1 MIINIDTP
9 NPIPTNHSFYPMCNE
24 IGWTLTEH
32 QVAFLHLDK
41 IFPTWNSLI
50 KGKNLQQ
57 LVYDRLW
64 KIQ

>member
-9 NPIPTNHSFYPMCNE
+9 NPIPTKPF
-24 IGWTLTEH
+24 
-32 QVAFLHLDK
+32 FLPHVQWKRLNK

>member
-9 NPIPTNHSFYPMCNE
+9 NPIPTKPFFLPHVQ
-24 IGWTLTEH
+24 LTEH
-32 QVAFLHLDK
+32 QLAFLHLDK